1 MANRVAKIQ
10 EVLPRSRWKHVPSR
24 ENPAD
29 LASRGCSASH
39 LAQSNLWWTGPHW
52 LHDDQSSWPDTAP
65 LEEEPLERRTNIHVL
80 TVVKEPDNKLISV
93 EGFNDI
99 RKVFRI
105 VAYVIHFVQRLQR
118 KTRTDPLHSDK
129 VNQDKFH
136 VLRIDQQE
144 NFPTEYKQ
152 LKEKQS
158 LLKKNQLQ
166 NLAPF
171 FDPDYNVIRVGG
183 RLSQS
188 LYSESKKFPLL
199 VSKNS
204 KLVNLIIRQFHEASL
219 HGGGQLTLNLI
230 RQQYWITQA
239 KPLVN
244 NFIKHCLTCFRFN
257 TSPPVQLMGDLPTE
271 RITPSRPFT
280 HTGLDFAG
288 HFWVKIAA
296 ADEIKEVKYYIAVFV
311 CLSTNAVHL
320 ESVAS
325 LTKED
330 CIFALNRFI
339 ARRGMPSKILSDNGT
354 NFLGAR
360 SDLIKIEALLNKD
373 DKNHS
378 IISFVTE
385 KNCEWITFPPRAPH
399 FGGLWEAAVKSMK
412 RHLRRVVGT
421 QILQLDEFQTIM
433 AQIEAVL
440 NSRPSCAL
448 SNDPNDPIAL
458 TTAHLLIGDNMLS
471 MSSGSARSITM
482 TKRYKLMKKIQ
493 DDFWKFWKRDYLT
506 ELQVRKKWF
515 QNGPEISVG
524 DLVLLAEDNQPPL
537 HWKTGRVTEVYEGN
551 DNVVRVFKVK
561 TPTTTVIRP
570 VVKLRKLPVEPLV
583 NTGQSGSTSV
593 PQNGILLK
601 KCINT

>member
-1 MANRVAKIQ
+1 M
-10 EVLPRSRWKHVPSR
+10 
-24 ENPAD
+24 
-29 LASRGCSASH
+29 
-39 LAQSNLWWTGPHW
+39 
-52 LHDDQSSWPDTAP
+52 
-65 LEEEPLERRTNIHVL
+65 
-80 TVVKEPDNKLISV
+80 
-93 EGFNDI
+93 
-99 RKVFRI
+99 
-105 VAYVIHFVQRLQR
+105 IHFVQRLQR
-118 KTRTDPLHSDK
+118 KTKTDPLHPDK
-129 VNQDKFH
+129 VNQAKFH
-136 VLRIDQQE
+136 ILRIDQQE

-230 RQQYWITQA
+230 RQEYWITQA
-239 KPLVN
+239 KPQVN

-311 CLSTNAVHL
+311 CLSTKAVHL

-378 IISFVTE
+378 IINFVTE
-385 KNCEWITFPPRAPH
+385 KNCEWITIPPRAPH

-440 NSRPSCAL
+440 NSRPLCAL

-458 TTAHLLIGDNMLS
+458 TPAHFLIGDNMLS
-471 MSSGSARSITM
+471 MPSGSTRSITM

-493 DDFWKFWKRDYLT
+493 DDFWNFWKRDYLT

-551 DNVVRVFKVK
+551 DNVVRVCKVK

-593 PQNGILLK
+593 PQNGILLGE
-601 KCINT
+601 CIKT